1 MSIKKEKVNITYDA
15 IWLKIFMDSDELSM
29 YSKEVFVTK
38 DIAGD
43 KNIMSLP
50 IKRNKQKYLKKI

>member
-29 YSKEVFVTK
+29 Y
-38 DIAGD
+38 G
-43 KNIMSLP
+43 
-50 IKRNKQKYLKKI
+50 